1 MLKESNSYLFNNFA
15 EFEMKR
21 AKDRTANRPTGPFN
35 NSVLFDYRSFSV
47 LYSVHLLQF
56 FGRGAVTC
64 VHFCAQELIIQGVPH
79 HIRSIIAL

>member
-1 MLKESNSYLFNNFA
+1 MCSIIFA

-21 AKDRTANRPTGPFN
+21 DKDRTSKRPTGPFN
-35 NSVLFDYRSFSV
+35 NSVLFDYRCFSV

-56 FGRGAVTC
+56 FGGGVVTC

-79 HIRSIIAL
+79 HIRSISSLN